1 MKFIFRSIE
10 WNLIQPKEIRSKF
23 NVDQIKK
30 QRDSQFDQYDR
41 TNSIDRES
49 TRSLDQVNSSFSS
62 SFSFIFVSLLDLV
75 EKYVEIIDS

>member
-30 QRDSQFDQYDR
+30 QRDSQFDQYNS
-41 TNSIDRES
+41 TNVVDQQSKRSI
-49 TRSLDQVNSSFSS
+49 DQVN
-62 SFSFIFVSLLDLV
+62 I
-75 EKYVEIIDS
+75 